1 MSIEISDALKSGF
14 RRAASRNGLV
24 LAIGY
29 LLVTAVYMVGYLGL
43 YFTLLPELSSVTT
56 ETTAS
61 LPSLGIPV
69 PVAGALFVA
78 GLLLITYFNVVAF
91 RTFVDGAQS
100 SFPAGAFSRNVPAAI
115 ANMVAGGITLGI
127 ISVVLVMA
135 PAMVGELVGVG
146 ALSLLGVLVGY
157 VAVLFLS
164 ISLAFMPMYIAV
176 EDDSFVAAIRKSWR
190 LTSGNRLSLFLLY
203 LLLVVLIGVS
213 MIPIMIVAAILSA
226 VGGIAVAAVLFVAVF
241 GFVTVFQLA
250 VLAAAF
256 QQLRDGATSGQGGA
270 ATGTATSPV

>member
-1 MSIEISDALKSGF
+1 MSIEISDALKDGF
-14 RRAASRNGLV
+14 RRSASRNGGV

-29 LLVTAVYMVGYLGL
+29 LLVTAVYGVGYIGL
-43 YFTLLPELSSVTT
+43 YFALVPQLSSVTT
-56 ETTAS
+56 ETTTS
-61 LPSLGIPV
+61 LPSLGVPV
-69 PVAGALFVA
+69 PVAGVLFLA
-78 GLLLITYFNVVAF
+78 GLLLMTYFNVVAF
-91 RTFVDGAQS
+91 RTFVDGARS
-100 SFPAGAFSRNVPAAI
+100 SFPPGTFSRNVPAAI

-135 PAMVGELVGVG
+135 PAMVGEFVGVG
-146 ALSLLGVLVGY
+146 ALSFLGVLVGY

-176 EDDSFVAAIRKSWR
+176 EDDSFIAAIGNSWR

-213 MIPIMIVAAILSA
+213 MIPIAIAAVVLSA
-226 VGGIAVAAVLFVAVF
+226 VGGALVAGLLFVAAF